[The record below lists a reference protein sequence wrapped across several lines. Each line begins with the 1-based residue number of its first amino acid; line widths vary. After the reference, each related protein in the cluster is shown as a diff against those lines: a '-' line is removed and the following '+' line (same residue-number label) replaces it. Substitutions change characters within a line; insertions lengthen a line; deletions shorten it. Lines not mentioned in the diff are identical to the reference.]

1 MMMVPIYEEDE
12 FTKAIY
18 EKMDHLKYLCFL
30 EATHDGRYTD
40 ARAMAKAGQLY
51 ADASHPY
58 LMLLAE
64 HRALMP
70 VTKYKI
76 EGCPE
81 FMEDPEKIW
90 REVYGG

>member
-1 MMMVPIYEEDE
+1 MMVPIYEEDE

-18 EKMDHLKYLCFL
+18 EKMDILKRLCIL

-51 ADASHPY
+51 AEASFPY
-58 LMLLAE
+58 LTMLAE
-64 HRALMP
+64 YRAVQP

-81 FMEDPEKIW
+81 FMEDPEEIW
-90 REVYGG
+90 RNVYGG

>member
-12 FTKAIY
+12 FTKNLYQI
-18 EKMDHLKYLCFL
+18 MDILKHQCFMA
-30 EATHDGRYTD
+30 ATHDGRYTD

-51 ADASHPY
+51 AEASHPY
-58 LMLLAE
+58 LMLLAK
-64 HRALMP
+64 HRALTP

-76 EGCPE
+76 EGCPD